1 MPRSR
6 RSSGSL
12 GNSGPQLG
20 KRKNKYGARKV
31 EIDGYKFDSMA
42 EGERYKQLKAINV
55 EELEPH
61 TKYNL
66 HANGVK
72 VGTYTPDFQ
81 YKVDGELVV
90 EDVKGRATLTTLYRW
105 KKRHMMAEHGIEVR
119 EVYYNYRKKTFSS
132 K

>member
-1 MPRSR
+1 MPRSI

-12 GNSGPQLG
+12 GNSGPQIG
-20 KRKNKYGARKV
+20 KRKNKYGAKKV
-31 EIDGYKFDSMA
+31 EIDGYKFDCMA

-55 EELEPH
+55 DALEPH
-61 TKYNL
+61 PKYSL

-72 VGTYTPDFQ
+72 IGTYSPDFQ
-81 YKVDGELVV
+81 YQVDGELVV

-105 KKRHMMAEHGIEVR
+105 KKKHMLAEHGIEVR
-119 EVYYNYRKKTFSS
+119 EVYYNYKKKSFFT

>member
-1 MPRSR
+1 LPRSI

-12 GNSGPQLG
+12 GNSGPQIG
-20 KRKNKYGARKV
+20 KRKNKYGAKKV

-55 EELEPH
+55 DALEPH
-61 TKYNL
+61 PKYSL

-72 VGTYTPDFQ
+72 IGTYSPDFQ
-81 YKVDGELVV
+81 YQVDGELVV

-105 KKRHMMAEHGIEVR
+105 KKKHMLAEHGIEVR
-119 EVYYNYRKKTFSS
+119 EIYYNYKKKSFFT